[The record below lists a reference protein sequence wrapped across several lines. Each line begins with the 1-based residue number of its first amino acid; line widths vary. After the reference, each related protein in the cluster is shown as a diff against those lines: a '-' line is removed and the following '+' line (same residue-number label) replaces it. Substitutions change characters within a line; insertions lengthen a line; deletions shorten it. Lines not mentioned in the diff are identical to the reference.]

1 MAGAGWDFERR
12 RAAGRAWAS
21 AALILATGFA
31 WVYLLA
37 ISMHGVPPRW
47 PQPASAATWLVVM
60 AAIVLPGATPAILF
74 HMKIGQQRPERGGGG
89 LATLGFALG
98 YCTLWALFGLG
109 ASAAQRLLD
118 EAALLY
124 PLIEP
129 DDRAMVGGLLLA
141 AGAYQLTPVKRSCL
155 ERCRAPLEFVL
166 GHWRNGP
173 AGGFVTGMHYGLYC
187 LGSCAALML
196 PLVLGGA
203 SNLFWLAGVAALV
216 LVEKAAPAGRSFAQ
230 LAGVGLV
237 IWAALLAALELGEL
251 ASAAILPFSS

>member
-12 RAAGRAWAS
+12 RATGRAWTS
-21 AALILATGFA
+21 AVLLLVSGIA
-31 WVYLLA
+31 WTYLLA
-37 ISMHGVPPRW
+37 VSIHGVPARW
-47 PQPASAATWLVVM
+47 SMPASAATWIVIM
-60 AAIVLPGATPAILF
+60 TAIILPGATPTILF

-89 LATLGFALG
+89 LATLCFALG
-98 YCTLWALFGLG
+98 YFALWALFGLG

-124 PLIEP
+124 PLLEP
-129 DDRAMVGGLLLA
+129 DDRALAGGLLLA
-141 AGAYQLTPVKRSCL
+141 AGAYQLTPMKRSCL
-155 ERCRAPLEFVL
+155 QRCRTPLEFVL
-166 GHWRNGP
+166 QHWRNGP

-196 PLVLGGA
+196 PLVLAGA

-216 LVEKAAPAGRSFAQ
+216 LVEKAAPAGPSFAH

-251 ASAAILPFSS
+251 ASAAI